1 MLIINYLSDIAAS
14 EAIVKD
20 EIVGMWKDIT
30 APPRNT
36 REAGVETTEDKL
48 NNRRNRSSST
58 KKILIE
64 ESNNTVSE
72 TDAENQQIEIHN
84 MNEEKDKGVESSEA
98 SSTKEDSGF
107 DEIEPVTG
115 VSTPLQGQIEDM
127 QPERNM
133 ENDAEI
139 TEKKEAM
146 VERSAVKNTESR
158 KSRSPQKTNTKSKDL
173 RPKSKQ
179 AKNKN
184 QESRKASPLKRNPSK
199 SGTKQ
204 SASVEQKTNATS
216 ESKTE
221 EVLQEL
227 SNNKEE
233 LTTGLVTED
242 MALNQEKGISSGE
255 TALQCSENENISC
268 EAQPGELENHIDN
281 VIREENGELNKN
293 DDNEEVGQHEEE
305 ITKETLNRSQSITKE
320 KRTRSKSPK
329 KDSKG
334 VV

>member
-1 MLIINYLSDIAAS
+1 MLVILFLIINFLSDIAAS

-20 EIVGMWKDIT
+20 EIVNMWKDIST
-30 APPRNT
+30 PPRNT
-36 REAGVETTEDKL
+36 REAGDETKEDKL
-48 NNRRNRSSST
+48 TNSNRSST
-58 KKILIE
+58 KMIPIK

-72 TDAENQQIEIHN
+72 TNAENQQIEIQN
-84 MNEEKDKGVESSEA
+84 INEDKDKGVESSEV

-139 TEKKEAM
+139 TEKKETK
-146 VERSAVKNTESR
+146 VKRSSVKTTESR
-158 KSRSPQKTNTKSKDL
+158 KSRSRSPQKASAKSKDL
-173 RPKSKQ
+173 KPKSKPE
-179 AKNKN
+179 KNKN
-184 QESRKASPLKRNPSK
+184 HESRKASPLKRNPSK

-204 SASVEQKTNATS
+204 SASLERKTNATS
-216 ESKTE
+216 EPKTE
-221 EVLQEL
+221 ELLQEL

-233 LTTGLVTED
+233 LKTNLVTEE
-242 MALNQEKGISSGE
+242 LTQEKEISSGE
-255 TALQCSENENISC
+255 TALQCSENENISF
-268 EAQPGELENHIDN
+268 EAKPEELEKHIDDA
-281 VIREENGELNKN
+281 ITEENSELNRN
-293 DDNEEVGQHEEE
+293 DENEEVRQHEEDN
-305 ITKETLNRSQSITKE
+305 TKETLNRSKSMTKE

-329 KDSKG
+329 K